1 MLRRFQIVEQYCQ
14 SGFTEVRVWGKQ
26 GVVVWQLNIKN
37 AAGFPRFVCDTGVR
51 VHPEIG
57 NAGYWGTVGDISL
70 GGCYVFTFSPLPV
83 GQVVTLDIKA
93 NDKEINVAGKTV
105 SSHPGVGMGVAFN
118 GFTPEDAEERLKG
131 FVQHLASQPKKES
144 MAVFH

>member
-1 MLRRFQIVEQYCQ
+1 MAAEYQEKRR
-14 SGFTEVRVWGKQ
+14 
-26 GVVVWQLNIKN
+26 
-37 AAGFPRFVCDTGVR
+37 FPRFVCDTGVR
-51 VHPEIG
+51 VNPEIG

-83 GQVVTLDIKA
+83 GQVVTLAIKA

-105 SSHPGVGMGVAFN
+105 SSHPGVGMGIAFN
-118 GFTPEDAEERLKG
+118 GFIQEDGEERLKS
-131 FVQHLASQPKKES
+131 FVQHLANQPKKES